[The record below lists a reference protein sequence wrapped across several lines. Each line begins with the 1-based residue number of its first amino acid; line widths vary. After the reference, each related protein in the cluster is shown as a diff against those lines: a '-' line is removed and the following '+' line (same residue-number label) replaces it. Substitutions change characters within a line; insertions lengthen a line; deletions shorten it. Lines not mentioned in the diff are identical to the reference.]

1 MQAAFEVVE
10 HTVLIS
16 IFVAVM
22 MIVVEYINVQTQG
35 TWERAMR
42 HSVWRQY
49 LIAVLLG
56 AIPGCFGSFVVVALY
71 SHRVL
76 TLGALLACMIVS
88 VGDEGFVMLALFP
101 RTWLALSG
109 GLVVL
114 GLGVGLATDRFASR
128 WRLAPAGHDYELH
141 HEDACDC
148 FPRGQILHQLIHST
162 WQRAFLA
169 FVIAV
174 FAIAVLLGQ
183 IGGDEALLVKSM
195 VLVVSTA
202 GLFVVLTVPDHFLE
216 EHLWHHTIGEHVP
229 RLFLWTLGAL
239 AAMELL
245 GHFVQAENF
254 IRDNR
259 WLTLVAAAAVG
270 LVPESGPHLIFVTL
284 FGRGVVPLSV
294 LATSSIIQDGHGM
307 LPLLADSWRDVLRL
321 KTLKLAIGLGI
332 GAVLMAL
339 GQ

>member
-1 MQAAFEVVE
+1 MQAAFEVLE

-22 MIVVEYINVQTQG
+22 MIIVEYINVQTQG
-35 TWERAMR
+35 TWERAVR

-56 AIPGCFGSFVVVALY
+56 AVPGCFGSFVVVALY
-71 SHRVL
+71 THRVV

-101 RTWLALSG
+101 KTWAALSG
-109 GLVVL
+109 GLIVL
-114 GLGVGLATDRFASR
+114 GLAIGLAVDRFALAR
-128 WRLAPAGHDYELH
+128 HLAPAGHDYELH

-169 FVIAV
+169 LVIAV
-174 FAIAVLLGQ
+174 FATAVLFGH
-183 IGGDEALLVKSM
+183 IGGDETLLIKAM
-195 VLVVSTA
+195 VVVVSA
-202 GLFVVLTVPDHFLE
+202 GGLFVVLTVPDHFLE
-216 EHLWHHTIGEHVP
+216 EHLWHHTIGQHVP

-239 AAMELL
+239 SAMELL
-245 GHFVQAENF
+245 NHFVQAEAF

-284 FGRGVVPLSV
+284 FGRGAVPLSV
-294 LATSSIIQDGHGM
+294 LVTSSIIQDGHGM

-321 KTLKLAIGLGI
+321 KALKLAIGLGV
-332 GAVLMAL
+332 GAALMAL